1 MPDFER
7 RANLRL
13 FSPVRFARNIQLNYI
28 VVVWAEGLLMRV
40 YGFGLWFI
48 GLWFIGLWFM
58 VYGLWFI
65 GLWFIGLW
73 FRSVMCNLRY
83 KPINL

>member
-40 YGFGLWFI
+40 YGLGLWFI
-48 GLWFIGLWFM
+48 GLWFIGLWF
-58 VYGLWFI
+58 I
-65 GLWFIGLW
+65 GLWFIGLYQSLEKEE
-73 FRSVMCNLRY
+73 FYIHRAAD
-83 KPINL
+83 INP